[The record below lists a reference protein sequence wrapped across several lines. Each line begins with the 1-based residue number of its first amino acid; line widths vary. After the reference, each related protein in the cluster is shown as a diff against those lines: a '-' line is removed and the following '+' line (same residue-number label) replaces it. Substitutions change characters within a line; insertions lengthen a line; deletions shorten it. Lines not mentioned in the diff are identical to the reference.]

1 MSVDAKAVFSCSG
14 FPMDSIPLEIHTLI
28 REHVHDYLADFSLTV
43 IGTCVSDGAAHVGV
57 EYNISEAE
65 ALGVKIFELRDHWAF
80 EGQYL
85 TTLMV
90 EHPEVFV
97 VPVPEPAHVPV
108 PEAAHDVPSALP
120 GSAPVHAPAPAPV
133 QPKAPSAPASS
144 PLFAS
149 PNRRLVE
156 RVFRT
161 VTQDPP
167 PGLQGLPQTPVLPGA
182 DPDAKLDKVLHS
194 LDALTTFIKS
204 EVVTRTHLDKYHQ
217 EQLEMIDKRVV
228 QATEPLLMEIAGL
241 KDRLGA
247 VEANRFDIGSG
258 GARNRSASEKP
269 RATDPAFKTIVF
281 KGIPVNMSADERLNA
296 IDGFMKQH
304 FSGVRVRDV
313 GNFYKGAFP
322 NGRSLTRAAY
332 VELSNADVRREV
344 LEKIGGVKGQ
354 PAKIKCFLGGVE
366 VRVRKALTEQAIQRF
381 RIAPRGRCDQGGR
394 PVHRQDAE
402 DRVGWRAW
410 RHR

>member
-1 MSVDAKAVFSCSG
+1 MSALTAFAPRPCAAARLHLLFHDNRCTRLLKPRSQPDSARPPPGSLKITQSDRLCQRTVPLVVMVKCPGGHSLRNVHVKSAKECDSCDGTVEVGSDVFRCGTCDYDLCKACFTAAQKSQAKAAKGKSLVKQGFLKTTTEVRPPKTSSSSASGSMSVDAKAVFSFSG
-14 FPMDSIPLEIHTLI
+14 FPMGSIPLEIFTLI
-28 REHVHDYLADFSLTV
+28 REHVHDYLGDFSLTV

-120 GSAPVHAPAPAPV
+120 GSAPVHVPAPAPV

-204 EVVTRTHLDKYHQ
+204 EVVTRTHLDKYH
-217 EQLEMIDKRVV
+217 
-228 QATEPLLMEIAGL
+228 
-241 KDRLGA
+241 
-247 VEANRFDIGSG
+247 
-258 GARNRSASEKP
+258 
-269 RATDPAFKTIVF
+269 
-281 KGIPVNMSADERLNA
+281 
-296 IDGFMKQH
+296 
-304 FSGVRVRDV
+304 
-313 GNFYKGAFP
+313 
-322 NGRSLTRAAY
+322 
-332 VELSNADVRREV
+332 
-344 LEKIGGVKGQ
+344 
-354 PAKIKCFLGGVE
+354 
-366 VRVRKALTEQAIQRF
+366 
-381 RIAPRGRCDQGGR
+381 
-394 PVHRQDAE
+394 
-402 DRVGWRAW
+402 
-410 RHR
+410 